1 VSRTAGWISAVVLSD
16 GRVVATWTHEVN
28 KGTLELTLDPIRK
41 LAPAMMKEVRSQADA
56 MAEALGL
63 DRASVA
69 VA

>member
-1 VSRTAGWISAVVLSD
+1 
-16 GRVVATWTHEVN
+16 VVATWTHEVN

>member
-1 VSRTAGWISAVVLSD
+1 VLSD
-16 GRVVATWTHEVN
+16 GLVVATWTHEVN
-28 KGTLELTLDPIRK
+28 KGTLAVTLDPIRK
-41 LAPAMMKEVRSQADA
+41 LAPATMKEVRSQADA

>member
-1 VSRTAGWISAVVLSD
+1 
-16 GRVVATWTHEVN
+16 VVATWTHEVN
-28 KGTLELTLDPIRK
+28 KGTLALTVDPIRR